1 MRKSAPATFAQAP
14 RRALADSR
22 STRGLRCARFTPAL
36 PHAPGTPRLRF
47 GPPSAGASAA
57 PRRPEGEEGLV
68 RGISRDLIGRPNGV
82 RDHATGCRGGIFNWP
97 RGPFSGCRSQLQ
109 SPAAVSAIEMRRGV
123 EVTLRR
129 GIRDV
134 GRSSIVTLDR
144 DAGSRFGFAT
154 PAIGR
159 MTPTRWPAPAT
170 RARDPRRALADSR
183 SSRLSRCA
191 RIRRRSPLARNP
203 AAPLRP
209 PASLEGASA
218 PPLGEE
224 GWKGGG
230 GGHRRRFPVSAVFQ
244 AKPGPSP
251 GPNLTIV
258 TEFGRGQCDP
268 R

>member
-1 MRKSAPATFAQAP
+1 M
-14 RRALADSR
+14 
-22 STRGLRCARFTPAL
+22 
-36 PHAPGTPRLRF
+36 
-47 GPPSAGASAA
+47 
-57 PRRPEGEEGLV
+57 

-170 RARDPRRALADSR
+170 RARV
-183 SSRLSRCA
+183 
-191 RIRRRSPLARNP
+191 RRRSPLARNP

-209 PASLEGASA
+209 PRFARGGLRSAARRGGLEG
-218 PPLGEE
+218 
-224 GWKGGG
+224 WW
-230 GGHRRRFPVSAVFQ
+230 
-244 AKPGPSP
+244 
-251 GPNLTIV
+251 
-258 TEFGRGQCDP
+258 RGS
-268 R
+268 